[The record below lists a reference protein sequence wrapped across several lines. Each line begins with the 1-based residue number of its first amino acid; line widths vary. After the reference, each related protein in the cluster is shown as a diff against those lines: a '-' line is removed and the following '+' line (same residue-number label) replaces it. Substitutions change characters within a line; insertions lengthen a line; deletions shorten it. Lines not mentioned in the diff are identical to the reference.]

1 MDGRNVGTLLVDFP
15 PNYAVRTERSKR
27 NRVTYSRNTV
37 SRHCRSLGCCLLVGA
52 GVGRHTTTTKFH
64 FAHPLAPAPPWGG
77 DNLLGGA
84 PKKLLHPRTTR
95 HIRHIH
101 THTHTH
107 THIYIYKH
115 TKESHDDLVGRSSGE
130 PLFLAG
136 EGRFGDFVDW
146 VGSYGIHPS
155 IHPSIHRSIDPSIDP
170 LSQPCPTACPFSYPT
185 IIIGIQSHSR

>member
-27 NRVTYSRNTV
+27 NRVTYRNTV

-52 GVGRHTTTTKFH
+52 GVGRHTTTIKFH

-84 PKKLLHPRTTR
+84 PRKLLHPPIR

-101 THTHTH
+101 TH
-107 THIYIYKH
+107 IYIQIYTTIRKSR
-115 TKESHDDLVGRSSGE
+115 TTISLVGAVVYLSFSQGKDVSVT
-130 PLFLAG
+130 LWIGWA
-136 EGRFGDFVDW
+136 VTA
-146 VGSYGIHPS
+146 SIHPS
-155 IHPSIHRSIDPSIDP
+155 IHPSIDRHDP
-170 LSQPCPTACPFSYPT
+170 LSQPCPTACPFPYPT